1 MPADTKVTPINKNKA
16 KAADAEPELTHE
28 ELPERPAFVSRP
40 HLGFALVGLAVLM
53 WFVYRYVGTL
63 QVMGTGFIGTLLG
76 GLILAAICYVIALIV
91 THLLHLHHRP
101 LLAWIGRGIASGCRS
116 LGSGV
121 EKLLTGSYVWLER
134 LAPVMLAAIAGWF
147 GQRFGKQ
154 DQQDQQD
161 DPDAIKDHD
170 DDELLARLY
179 NAIMDAWHPSGFEL
193 DDLVRTSAAQF
204 TAYVGKETTAGVMDN
219 ASAASDS
226 LSAAYG
232 DRVLVGSGNLRRTGI
247 HLRLSGLPEDNEP
260 ADAPAPAETAAEPD
274 GTADRTTDGDPMT
287 TDAPARRTS
296 AMFGGRTPFP
306 EARALINLIEDAN
319 PADGDES
326 DHHDLVLGLGATM
339 FRLAQAWESYCER
352 CSSASVRLG
361 DGAMKA
367 ADQVAEALTDVA
379 EDLKKAS
386 DEFDSYYDGAHEHLA
401 ADKTLPRDGDF
412 LTAEGSGN

>member
-16 KAADAEPELTHE
+16 KAAERRARGHARTSCPSARRSSAVLTW
-28 ELPERPAFVSRP
+28 R
-40 HLGFALVGLAVLM
+40 FALVGLAVLM

-101 LLAWIGRGIASGCRS
+101 LLAWIGRGIASGFRS
-116 LGSGV
+116 LGSGI

-134 LAPVMLAAIAGWF
+134 LAPVMLGAIAGWF
-147 GQRFGKQ
+147 GERFGKR
-154 DQQDQQD
+154 DQ
-161 DPDAIKDHD
+161 
-170 DDELLARLY
+170 
-179 NAIMDAWHPSGFEL
+179 
-193 DDLVRTSAAQF
+193 RTSRR
-204 TAYVGKETTAGVMDN
+204 TRTRSRSTTTTSCWP
-219 ASAASDS
+219 ASTTRSWTPGTRPASSWTTWSGRQLPSSPPTSAKRRQPASWPTPCAASDS

-232 DRVLVGSGNLRRTGI
+232 DRVLVGSGNLRRTGV

-287 TDAPARRTS
+287 TEAPARRTS

-319 PADGDES
+319 PADGDEG

-339 FRLAQAWESYCER
+339 FRLAQAWESLLRALQARPASGSARER
-352 CSSASVRLG
+352 
-361 DGAMKA
+361 
-367 ADQVAEALTDVA
+367 
-379 EDLKKAS
+379 
-386 DEFDSYYDGAHEHLA
+386 
-401 ADKTLPRDGDF
+401 
-412 LTAEGSGN
+412 